1 MGLHSLLHL
10 LTVLAFV
17 TKASAC
23 SFGVVGWV
31 CPCSEVVFS
40 LWHLSPIRI
49 QQ

>member
-1 MGLHSLLHL
+1 MGLHSLLCL

-17 TKASAC
+17 SEASAR
-23 SFGVVGWV
+23 SSGVVGWV
-31 CPCSEVVFS
+31 CPGSEVVFS